1 MSPPVAPP
9 GWSRWLVPPAA
20 LAIHL
25 SIGQAY
31 AWSVFK
37 PPLEAALGLSGTQSA
52 LPFQLGIVMLG
63 LSAAFGGTLVERNG
77 PRWAMTV
84 ALVCFSSGFLLSALG
99 AATEQYWLI
108 VFGYGFV
115 GGIGLGI
122 GYISPVSTLI
132 KWFPDRP
139 GMATGIAIMGF
150 GGGALIASPWSAQM
164 LDSFGSDSSGIA
176 LAFLVH
182 GLSYAVF
189 MTLGV
194 LLVRVPRGHA
204 PASAVATAEDPG
216 AGTDAPAVPEAAPR
230 VSARSAVRTPQFWL
244 LWVVLCTNVTAGIG
258 ILEKAAPMIT
268 DFFADSS
275 TPVSVSAAAGF
286 VALLSAANMAGRIGW
301 STTSDLIGRKNIYRV
316 YLGVGAVMYALIA
329 SFGDDSKPLFV
340 LCALVVLSFYGGG
353 FSTVPAYLKDLFGT
367 YQVGAIHGRLLTAWS
382 LAGVLGPL
390 IVNWIADHQEDAGK
404 HGAELYTLSFLI
416 MIGLLVLGFVANELV
431 RPVHPRHH
439 VAAPGKEAADDRREQ
454 PAT

>member
-20 LAIHL
+20 LSVHL

-37 PPLEAALGLSGTQSA
+37 PPLESALGLSGTQSA

-63 LSAAFGGTLVERNG
+63 LSAAFGGTLVERHG

-99 AATEQYWLI
+99 AAVEQYWLI
-108 VFGYGFV
+108 VLGYGFV

-164 LDSFGSDSSGIA
+164 LKSFGTDNSGIA

-182 GLSYAVF
+182 GLTYAVF
-189 MTLGV
+189 MLLGV
-194 LLVRVPRGHA
+194 LLVRVPRPKERTDGRPA
-204 PASAVATAEDPG
+204 PLEGVQ
-216 AGTDAPAVPEAAPR
+216 
-230 VSARSAVRTPQFWL
+230 VSARSALRTPQFWL
-244 LWVVLCTNVTAGIG
+244 LWLVLCMNVTAGIG

-268 DFFADSS
+268 DFFADTS
-275 TPVSVSAAAGF
+275 TPVSATAAAGF

-301 STTSDLIGRKNIYRV
+301 SSTSDLIGRKNIYRV
-316 YLGVGAVMYALIA
+316 YLGVGALMYTLIA
-329 SFGDDSKPLFV
+329 LFGDSSKPLFV

-353 FSTVPAYLKDLFGT
+353 FATAPAYLKDLFGT

-390 IVNWIADHQEDAGK
+390 IVNWIADHQEEAGR
-404 HGAELYTLSFLI
+404 HGSALYGTSFLI
-416 MIGLLVLGFVANELV
+416 MIGLLVVGFVANELV
-431 RPVHPRHH
+431 RPVHARYH
-439 VAAPGKEAADDRREQ
+439 E
-454 PAT
+454 PATTGPATTDPAPKEGNDVTRQQPESA

>member
-1 MSPPVAPP
+1 MRPPVAPP

-20 LAIHL
+20 LSVHL

-37 PPLEAALGLSGTQSA
+37 PSLESSLGLSGTQSA

-84 ALVCFSSGFLLSALG
+84 ALICFSSGFLISALG
-99 AATEQYWLI
+99 ALTEQFWLI

-132 KWFPDRP
+132 KRFPDRP

-164 LDSFGSDSSGIA
+164 LESFPTGSGGIA
-176 LAFLVH
+176 LAFAVH
-182 GLSYAVF
+182 GVVYAVF

-194 LLVRVPRGHA
+194 LLVRVPRPDTRQGQRA
-204 PASAVATAEDPG
+204 EEATVAGPQ
-216 AGTDAPAVPEAAPR
+216 
-230 VSARSAVRTPQFWL
+230 VSAKQAIRTPQFWC
-244 LWVVLCTNVTAGIG
+244 LWIVLTMNVTAGIG

-301 STTSDLIGRKNIYRV
+301 SSTSDLIGRKNIYRV
-316 YLGVGAVMYALIA
+316 YLGVGALMYLLIVLW
-329 SFGDDSKPLFV
+329 GDSSKPLFV
-340 LCALVVLSFYGGG
+340 LCALVILSFYGGG
-353 FSTVPAYLKDLFGT
+353 FATIPAYLKDLFGT

-382 LAGVLGPL
+382 TAGVLGPL
-390 IVNWIADHQEDAGK
+390 IVNWVADSQESAGK
-404 HGAELYTLSFLI
+404 HGANLYGLSLMI
-416 MIGLLVLGFVANELV
+416 MIGLLAVGFVANELV
-431 RPVHPRHH
+431 RPVHARHH
-439 VAAPGKEAADDRREQ
+439 VVPAPREPRDDHDTADRDRRQ
-454 PAT
+454 SA

>member
-1 MSPPVAPP
+1 MSPPIAPP

-20 LAIHL
+20 LSVHL

-37 PPLEAALGLSGTQSA
+37 PPLESALDLSGTQSA
-52 LPFQLGIVMLG
+52 LPFQLAIVMLG

-84 ALVCFSSGFLLSALG
+84 ALVCFSTGFLVSALG

-108 VFGYGFV
+108 VLGYGFI

-164 LDSFGSDSSGIA
+164 LESFGSDSDGIA

-182 GLSYAVF
+182 GLTYAVF

-194 LLVRVPRGHA
+194 LLVRVP
-204 PASAVATAEDPG
+204 S
-216 AGTDAPAVPEAAPR
+216 APAVAPAASQAAVTGPQ
-230 VSARSAVRTPQFWL
+230 VSANSAVRTPQFWC
-244 LWVVLCTNVTAGIG
+244 LWVVLCMNVTAGIG
-258 ILEKAAPMIT
+258 ILEKAAPMIK
-268 DFFADSS
+268 DFFADTSQ
-275 TPVSVSAAAGF
+275 TVSATAAAGF

-301 STTSDLIGRKNIYRV
+301 SSASDLIGRKNVYRV
-316 YLGVGAVMYALIA
+316 YLGVGALMYGLIA
-329 SFGDDSKPLFV
+329 SFGDSSKPLFV
-340 LCALVVLSFYGGG
+340 ICALVILSFYGGG
-353 FSTVPAYLKDLFGT
+353 FATIPAYLKDLFGT
-367 YQVGAIHGRLLTAWS
+367 HQVGAIHGRLLTAWS
-382 LAGVLGPL
+382 TAGVLGPL
-390 IVNWIADHQEDAGK
+390 IVNWIADRQEEAGK
-404 HGAELYTLSFLI
+404 SGASLYTLSLFI
-416 MIGLLVLGFVANELV
+416 MIGLLAVGFVANELV

-439 VAAPGKEAADDRREQ
+439 VTPTPKEAVDAVDAGARQQ
-454 PAT
+454 PESA

>member
-1 MSPPVAPP
+1 MSPPIAPV

-20 LAIHL
+20 LSIHL

-37 PPLEAALGLSGTQSA
+37 PPLEEALGLSGTQSA

-63 LSAAFGGTLVERNG
+63 LSAAFGGTLVERRG

-99 AATEQYWLI
+99 AATQQFWLI
-108 VFGYGFV
+108 VLGYGFV

-164 LDSFGSDSSGIA
+164 LESFGGDSSGIA

-182 GLSYAVF
+182 GLAYAVF
-189 MTLGV
+189 ILLGV
-194 LLVRVPRGHA
+194 VLVRVPRPRAEERADGR
-204 PASAVATAEDPG
+204 PATPDGPQ
-216 AGTDAPAVPEAAPR
+216 
-230 VSARSAVRTPQFWL
+230 VSARQALRTPQFWL
-244 LWVVLCTNVTAGIG
+244 LWVVLCMNVTAGIG

-268 DFFADSS
+268 DFFADTS
-275 TPVSVSAAAGF
+275 TPVSVTASAGF

-301 STTSDLIGRKNIYRV
+301 SSASDLIGRKNIYRV
-316 YLGVGAVMYALIA
+316 YLGAGTLMYALIA
-329 SFGDDSKPLFV
+329 LVGSSSKPLFV
-340 LCALVVLSFYGGG
+340 LCALVILSFYGGG
-353 FSTVPAYLKDLFGT
+353 FATIPAYLKDLFGT

-382 LAGVLGPL
+382 TAGVLGPL
-390 IVNWIADHQEDAGK
+390 IVNWIADRQEEAGK
-404 HGAELYTLSFLI
+404 HGADLYGTSLLI
-416 MIGLLVLGFVANELV
+416 MMALLAVGFVANELV
-431 RPVHPRHH
+431 RPVHPSHH
-439 VAAPGKEAADDRREQ
+439 LDAVAAKKGAPRARRQRAES
-454 PAT
+454 A

>member
-20 LAIHL
+20 LSVHL

-37 PPLEAALGLSGTQSA
+37 PPLESALGLSGTQSA

-63 LSAAFGGTLVERNG
+63 LSAAFGGTLVERHG

-99 AATEQYWLI
+99 AAVEQYWLI
-108 VFGYGFV
+108 VLGYGFV

-164 LDSFGSDSSGIA
+164 LKSFGTDNSGIA

-182 GLSYAVF
+182 GLTYAVF
-189 MTLGV
+189 MLLGV
-194 LLVRVPRGHA
+194 LLVRVPRPKEGADGRSA
-204 PASAVATAEDPG
+204 PLEGVQ
-216 AGTDAPAVPEAAPR
+216 
-230 VSARSAVRTPQFWL
+230 VSARSALRTPQFWL
-244 LWVVLCTNVTAGIG
+244 LWLVLCMNVTAGIG

-268 DFFADSS
+268 DFFADTS
-275 TPVSVSAAAGF
+275 TPVSATAAAGF

-301 STTSDLIGRKNIYRV
+301 SSTSDLIGRKNIYRL
-316 YLGVGAVMYALIA
+316 YLGVGALMYTLIA
-329 SFGDDSKPLFV
+329 LFGDSSKPLFV

-353 FSTVPAYLKDLFGT
+353 FATAPAYLKDLFGT

-390 IVNWIADHQEDAGK
+390 IVNWIADHQEEAGR
-404 HGAELYTLSFLI
+404 HGSALYGTSFLI
-416 MIGLLVLGFVANELV
+416 MIGLLVVGFVANELV
-431 RPVHPRHH
+431 RPVHARYH
-439 VAAPGKEAADDRREQ
+439 E
-454 PAT
+454 PATTVPAPKEGNDVTRQQPESA

>member
-20 LAIHL
+20 LSVHL

-37 PPLEAALGLSGTQSA
+37 APLESSLDISGTLSA

-99 AATEQYWLI
+99 AYTGQYWLI

-150 GGGALIASPWSAQM
+150 GGGALIASPWSTRM
-164 LDSFGSDSSGIA
+164 LESFGSDSSGIA
-176 LAFLVH
+176 TAFLVH
-182 GLSYAVF
+182 GLVYAVF
-189 MTLGV
+189 MSLGV
-194 LLVRVPRGHA
+194 LLIRVPR
-204 PASAVATAEDPG
+204 PAEGDAAADATAG
-216 AGTDAPAVPEAAPR
+216 VGGVQ
-230 VSARSAVRTPQFWL
+230 VSARDAVRTPQFWL
-244 LWVVLCTNVTAGIG
+244 LWLVLVMNVTAGIG

-301 STTSDLIGRKNIYRV
+301 SSTSDLIGRKNIYRV
-316 YLGVGAVMYALIA
+316 YLGVGALMYLLIA
-329 SFGDDSKPLFV
+329 LFGDTSKPLFV
-340 LCALVVLSFYGGG
+340 LCALVILSFYGGG
-353 FSTVPAYLKDLFGT
+353 FATIPAYLKDLFGT

-382 LAGVLGPL
+382 TAGVVGPL
-390 IVNWIADHQEDAGK
+390 IVNWIADRQEEAGK
-404 HGAELYTLSFLI
+404 QGPELYGTSLFI
-416 MIGLLVLGFVANELV
+416 MLGLLVVGFVANELV
-431 RPVHPRHH
+431 RPVHAKYHVKEGVH
-439 VAAPGKEAADDRREQ
+439 VAE
-454 PAT
+454 PA